1 MLGLFDQS
9 NVNYLH
15 QKIDF
20 LKQEWKNQAQK
31 AKDYLSDDEKQ
42 YYSDSSGNNSEM
54 DEIKVLQRARE
65 KHRAL
70 YPNWQCKD
78 SDYGDMKEVNPDQE
92 DDEEE
97 EGWHKRDL
105 IQEKR
110 SSSIL
115 HESTIG
121 IGGDSLEFRP
131 PQIK

>member
-1 MLGLFDQS
+1 MDLILNTVHSVDTNSQKVMLGLFDQS

-78 SDYGDMKEVNPDQE
+78 SDYGDIKEVNPDQE

-97 EGWHKRDL
+97 E
-105 IQEKR
+105 
-110 SSSIL
+110 
-115 HESTIG
+115 
-121 IGGDSLEFRP
+121 
-131 PQIK
+131 